1 VFYTT
6 ELSISIISLVSVPFK
21 TVLVLLVYVLD

>member
-1 VFYTT
+1 VFH
-6 ELSISIISLVSVPFK
+6 LSNYSLFK